1 MNRRMVIK
9 SKFRFTVFLIILM
22 IAAVTMLNTVLGF
35 NISNGN
41 TEKNYIQVEI
51 SSGDTLWDIAS
62 TYAGDE
68 VDTRDA
74 IHQICTIN
82 DINAGDL
89 VDGMIIDVPEDF
101 N

>member
-1 MNRRMVIK
+1 
-9 SKFRFTVFLIILM
+9 M

-68 VDTRDA
+68 VDTR
-74 IHQICTIN
+74 
-82 DINAGDL
+82 
-89 VDGMIIDVPEDF
+89 EF
-101 N
+101 